1 MEILSFLLPFH
12 LSPFKIDALP
22 SIFFFVIWGLF
33 FFTIFR
39 VYQTAKPENWEHNW
53 YGGNKNNLSKK
64 LDAEHGS
71 VMEISEAVATPS
83 EKLADIMPGMILII
97 GLLGTFLGLGLA
109 LDKASSILTGANAL
123 SNMDASMANLMQ
135 MLEGLGTKFKTSTW
149 GLLAFIL
156 LKVILSK
163 NGYEERR
170 LRWSIEKVKSELDIV
185 RDQKL
190 QEDRNNNNKLIDC
203 MQSIAMQ
210 FEQTVAKNQSTNQ
223 EQLKQLTQHTQDTI
237 KAIQISH
244 DEQLK
249 QQHLS
254 NEDNVRSLTTQSRLT
269 ERLIENT
276 QQNHAS
282 HLEQIGKFLLSFE
295 QSSRDHLSLLTQNH
309 AVQIETLNKQSTLLE
324 KKFDV
329 LAQQLV
335 SLIELVGEQHKETA
349 QLLQDNVAQSIQTRD
364 AMVDFINKN
373 EKTVVR
379 LGKAAE
385 GMSQAASTMGES
397 ASQLQT
403 VIDSFRKNMEEVIS
417 LMKKDLNSTIS
428 NMNTSFSQNMT
439 KMSDNLKSSI
449 GDMSTSFKNNMSE
462 MSKGLGIATNDISNA
477 VNSLST
483 SVDKTMTD
491 VTNTIGKSMDIQ
503 IKAQSIFTES
513 TKTLN
518 EYIHEMTG
526 LVNKLSG
533 DITGGLKA
541 VSESNRQVIGLGK
554 QLTRLTETVEGV
566 FAESLQSI
574 SSITTL
580 KPTLENLASS
590 IQLQKETVEKMESNQ
605 PQSYGRKN
613 SNINNKGKKDNN
625 LITKKLFGLNGANNE
640 G

>member
-12 LSPFKIDALP
+12 LSPFKLDVLP

-33 FFTIFR
+33 FYTIFR

-53 YGGNKNNLSKK
+53 YGGNKNNQSKK

-190 QEDRNNNNKLIDC
+190 QEERNNNNNLIEC

-210 FEQTVAKNQSTNQ
+210 FEQTVQKNQAANQ
-223 EQLKQLTQHTQDTI
+223 DQLKQLTHHTQDTI
-237 KAIQISH
+237 KTIQLSH
-244 DEQLK
+244 DEHLK
-249 QQHLS
+249 QLHLNNQENIRALAS
-254 NEDNVRSLTTQSRLT
+254 QSSLIKELT
-269 ERLIENT
+269 EEN
-276 QQNHAS
+276 QKH
-282 HLEQIGKFLLSFE
+282 HIICLEQIGKFLLLFE
-295 QSSRDHLSLLTQNH
+295 KNSEDRAALLNQKFGVLIQQSDKLLQLIKGQHQETKDLLT
-309 AVQIETLNKQSTLLE
+309 E
-324 KKFDV
+324 
-329 LAQQLV
+329 
-335 SLIELVGEQHKETA
+335 
-349 QLLQDNVAQSIQTRD
+349 NVAQSIETRA
-364 AMVDFINKN
+364 AMVEFIAKN
-373 EKTVVR
+373 EETVVK

-385 GMSQAASTMGES
+385 GMSQAASTMGAS
-397 ASQLQT
+397 ATQLQA
-403 VIDSFRKNMEEVIS
+403 VIDSFRSNMEDVIS
-417 LMKKDLNSTIS
+417 LMKEDLNSTIS

-449 GDMSTSFKNNMSE
+449 GDMSTSFKKNMSE
-462 MSKGLGIATNDISNA
+462 MSNGLGMATGDISNA
-477 VNSLST
+477 VTSLST
-483 SVDKTMTD
+483 SVDKTMNE
-491 VTNTIGKSMDIQ
+491 VTATIGKSMDLQ
-503 IKAQSIFTES
+503 TKAQSVFIQS
-513 TKTLN
+513 TNTLN
-518 EYIHEMTG
+518 EYIEEMTG

-554 QLTRLTETVEGV
+554 QIKLSSEDLTQMVGNV
-566 FAESLQSI
+566 FNDLSQNLNAI
-574 SSITTL
+574 NDL
-580 KPTLENLASS
+580 KPTLENLANG
-590 IQLQKETVEKMESNQ
+590 IVLQKETLQKIESQNSQ
-605 PQSYGRKN
+605 HNFAKN
-613 SNINNKGKKDNN
+613 THTNNNKGKKPNSSIAKN
-625 LITKKLFGLNGANNE
+625 LFGFNGVENE